1 MTDTFDLNDPAV
13 IADPFPSYARLRD
26 TAPVHHSTS
35 PDLWL
40 VSRYDDVRTVVRDAQ
55 RFSSMVSAI
64 ESDPFNPSMRPPK
77 WSSRL
82 VSGIPAIRV
91 LLTSDPPDHTILRRK
106 VSRVFTPR
114 RIAEWEPRIHEVT
127 AQLIADMLAADRPAD
142 LVRDLASPL
151 PATIIAEMLGVPAAR
166 QDDFKRWSDELV
178 DGLLTGGSRTKM
190 IRSAIAISWFFVR
203 TIRRRR
209 RARGDDLI
217 SLLITGDGDEALT
230 LPETVNFCI
239 LLLVAGHET
248 TTNLIANAMLALF
261 DRPALHRR
269 VRDDPS
275 LAAAVIAETLRFD
288 GPGQGLLRVA
298 RTDVELSGTTIPAGA
313 FVLPLIGS
321 ANRDPRRFPNPDE
334 FRLDR
339 PNIQDHLAFGAG
351 IHYCIGSALARLE
364 ATAAIEHIARHLPD
378 IAPAGTPQRIPS
390 PVLRGLRTQ
399 PITFARPTRTQPT
412 ARAMTSGRDY
422 AWAARRT
429 KAAVSRVSPRAVGG
443 IPAANRR
450 RSASAG
456 EPAQVPSAARRVL
469 RRWAKAASMTSKT
482 RRRCASSIGHGGSA

>member
-1 MTDTFDLNDPAV
+1 MTYTFDLNDPAV
-13 IADPFPSYARLRD
+13 IADPYPNYARLRD
-26 TAPVHHSTS
+26 EAPVHHSTD

-55 RFSSMVSAI
+55 RFSSAVSAI
-64 ESDPFNPSMRPPK
+64 DSDPFNPSMQPPK
-77 WSSRL
+77 LLRRL
-82 VSGIPAIRV
+82 FAGIPAIRV
-91 LLTSDPPDHTILRRK
+91 MLTSDPPDHTMLRRK

-114 RIAEWEPRIHEVT
+114 RIAEWEPRIREVT
-127 AQLIADMLAADRPAD
+127 AQLMNDMLAADRPAD

-209 RARGDDLI
+209 RAPGDDLI
-217 SLLITGDGDEALT
+217 SLLITGTGDEALT
-230 LPETVNFCI
+230 LPETVNFCV

-248 TTNLIANAMLALF
+248 TTNLIVNAMLALF
-261 DRPALHRR
+261 DRPDLRDQ
-269 VRDDPS
+269 VRANPE
-275 LAAAVIAETLRFD
+275 LAAAVVAEALRFD

-298 RTDVELSGTTIPAGA
+298 RTDIELSGTTIPSGA

-321 ANRDPRRFPNPDE
+321 ANRDPRRFPDPDE

-351 IHYCIGSALARLE
+351 IHYCIGSALARIE
-364 ATAAIEHIARHLPD
+364 ATAAIAEITRRIPD
-378 IAPAGTPQRIPS
+378 IAPAGAPERIAS

-399 PITFARPTRTQPT
+399 PITFTRNE
-412 ARAMTSGRDY
+412 
-422 AWAARRT
+422 
-429 KAAVSRVSPRAVGG
+429 
-443 IPAANRR
+443 IH
-450 RSASAG
+450 AG
-456 EPAQVPSAARRVL
+456 
-469 RRWAKAASMTSKT
+469 
-482 RRRCASSIGHGGSA
+482 